1 MKNFVDYQRAAL
13 GKVKA
18 ELVLKN
24 GFVVNVFT
32 EEIIKADVA
41 ICGDTIVGVGSYE
54 GEKEIDCTGKYLAP
68 GLIDAHIHI
77 ESTMALPSE
86 LSRVL
91 LKRGTTTIIAD
102 PHELVNVKGKQAL
115 RFLLADAKKTPL
127 TVYLMIPSS
136 VPATPFDTNGAG
148 EFLASDMAEFIED
161 ENLLGL
167 GELMCFHDVINSEPR
182 ALEKIRLFADYTRD
196 GHAPGITCGEVQSYR
211 LAGVNNDHECVNVEE
226 ALEKM
231 RAGFNIYIREG
242 SAARNLEPIIKG
254 MLERKLPFEQ
264 CAFCTDDKHLADMES
279 EGHIDHCVR
288 KAIALG
294 VPPVKAIKM
303 ATLYPSRMCKA
314 KHIGAI
320 GPRYKADILVVDNL
334 TDFTPL
340 AVLKNG
346 KVIDDGFFDKMEKTT
361 IPDELLD
368 TVRFPALTPERI
380 ALKRNENNH
389 VIGLVDNEIITTHLF
404 EKIPGGEYFEPN
416 GEYSKL
422 CVIERHGKNG
432 NVAVAPLK
440 GFGIKNGAVASS
452 VAHDSHNL
460 IVAGDNDADIIAA
473 ANRIKELGGGYCVAS
488 GGKILAELP
497 LGLCGLISTAP
508 YKEIEKEATKILSAA
523 HTLGVNPHLD
533 PMITLSF
540 VALPVIPSVRLLD
553 TGLFDVDT
561 FKMIAQN

>member
-1 MKNFVDYQRAAL
+1 MKNIAEYQSVSL
-13 GKVKA
+13 GKRKA
-18 ELVLKN
+18 DLVLKGGN
-24 GFVVNVFT
+24 VVNVFT

-54 GEKEIDCTGKYLAP
+54 GEKELDCRGRYLAP
-68 GLIDAHIHI
+68 GFIDAHIHI

-91 LKRGTTTIIAD
+91 LTRGTTTIIAD
-102 PHELVNVKGKQAL
+102 PHELVNVKGKEAL

-148 EFLASDMAEFIED
+148 RFLARDMVEFIDD
-161 ENLLGL
+161 EHLLGL
-167 GELMCFHDVINSEPR
+167 GELMCFRDVINSEPE
-182 ALEKIRLFADYTRD
+182 ALEKIALFADYTRD
-196 GHAPGITCGEVQSYR
+196 GHAPAITGGEVQSYR
-211 LAGVNNDHECVNVEE
+211 LAGVNNDHECVNAEE

-254 MLERKLPFEQ
+254 MLKEGIPFEQ
-264 CAFCTDDKHLADMES
+264 CAFCTDDRHLADMES

-294 VPPVKAIKM
+294 VPPIKAIKM

-320 GPRYKADILVVDNL
+320 GARYKADIVILDNL
-334 TDFTPL
+334 SDVTPL
-340 AVLKNG
+340 ITVKNG
-346 KVIDDGFFDKMEKTT
+346 VLTDGKSFGGAEKTA
-361 IPDELLD
+361 IPPELLD
-368 TVRFPALTPERI
+368 TVHFQPLTRERI
-380 ALKRNENNH
+380 ALKRKEKNH
-389 VIGLVDNEIITTHLF
+389 VIGLVDNEIMTKHLF
-404 EKIPGGEYFEPN
+404 EAVPGGEYFEPN
-416 GEYSKL
+416 KEYSKL

-440 GFGIKNGAVASS
+440 GFNIENGAVASS

-460 IVAGDNDADIIAA
+460 IVAGDNDEDIIAA
-473 ANRIKELGGGYCVAS
+473 ANRVKELGGGYCVAS

-497 LGLCGLISTAP
+497 LKLCGIISTLD
-508 YKEIEKEATKILSAA
+508 YKEIEKQTVDILAA
-523 HTLGVNPHLD
+523 AKKLSVNPRLD

-540 VALPVIPSVRLLD
+540 VSLPVIPEIRLLD
-553 TGLFDVDT
+553 TGLFDADKFEFILT
-561 FKMIAQN
+561 E